1 MGSFRKLRS
10 WMIILCCS
18 NCFQNLFIKVDSQL
32 HQNNAQLSTSRS
44 TVPRSLPASQPDV
57 AATSGASF
65 WAWELGNITLPSKPQ
80 LYLLQNGGNNVSF
93 WSLLGG
99 WKQVLWWSLT
109 GGHWAQN
116 DAQYDDASDNIIKIL
131 PLPWVPVMRH
141 FIKWYNWDKQ
151 RKQQSITG
159 HQGQQCALFYA
170 PCSAWFL
177 PHPASWGSL
186 GILQR
191 EKGGLYQWGGLF
203 IQLAGKR
210 SIQDSDSGLLGMKL
224 MIFSGRVQCLSL
236 LDSGR
241 A

>member
-1 MGSFRKLRS
+1 MSQYLNHALKYAEDLGRLWRLMWEHTDNSESCGRDTILFWLDKIKNKVKKMFS
-10 WMIILCCS
+10 WEY
-18 NCFQNLFIKVDSQL
+18 
-32 HQNNAQLSTSRS
+32 
-44 TVPRSLPASQPDV
+44 
-57 AATSGASF
+57 ATSGASF

-80 LYLLQNGGNNVSF
+80 LYLLQNWGNNVSF
-93 WSLLGG
+93 WGLLGG

-109 GGHWAQN
+109 GGHWAQK
-116 DAQYDDASDNIIKIL
+116 DAQYDDASDDIIKIL

-159 HQGQQCALFYA
+159 HQGQQCALLYA

-177 PHPASWGSL
+177 PHPASWESL
-186 GILQR
+186 GILHR